1 MSQANYHKTKWFSE
15 NFLAI
20 EIKKTEV
27 KMYKPIYIGLSILDI
42 SELAMYEYWYEYVK
56 PNYRDKANI
65 RYMDTDSFMIHVK
78 SEDIYADL
86 ADVQKRFDTLNYEA
100 DSPLPIGKKT
110 RKQQGWQK
118 MNWVGK

>member
-1 MSQANYHKTKWFSE
+1 
-15 NFLAI
+15 
-20 EIKKTEV
+20 
-27 KMYKPIYIGLSILDI
+27 MYKPIYIGLSILDI

-86 ADVQKRFDTLNYEA
+86 ADVQKDLTH
-100 DSPLPIGKKT
+100 
-110 RKQQGWQK
+110 
-118 MNWVGK
+118 

>member
-1 MSQANYHKTKWFSE
+1 
-15 NFLAI
+15 
-20 EIKKTEV
+20 
-27 KMYKPIYIGLSILDI
+27 
-42 SELAMYEYWYEYVK
+42 
-56 PNYRDKANI
+56 
-65 RYMDTDSFMIHVK
+65 MDTDSFMIHVK

-100 DSPLPIGKKT
+100 DSPQPIGKKT

>member
-1 MSQANYHKTKWFSE
+1 
-15 NFLAI
+15 
-20 EIKKTEV
+20 
-27 KMYKPIYIGLSILDI
+27 MYKPIYIGLSILNI